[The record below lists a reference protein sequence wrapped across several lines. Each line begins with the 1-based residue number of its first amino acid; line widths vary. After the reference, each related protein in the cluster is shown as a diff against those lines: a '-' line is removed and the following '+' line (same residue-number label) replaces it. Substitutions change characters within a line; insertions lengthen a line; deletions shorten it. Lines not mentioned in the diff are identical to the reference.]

1 MTATVPPPLRRPFAG
16 LVLAA
21 LVCAAFLAALAWAP
35 PAAAH
40 ATLTESDPAQGSVVA
55 RAPDAVTLTFTE
67 DVAVSDD
74 AVRVLDPRGE
84 RVDEGRAKQPESG
97 TVSVALRPGIA
108 DGTYTVTWQAV
119 SADSHPIAGAY
130 TFSVGAPSETTVALP
145 GQVVGGGTVGLLYDV
160 ARYTAYAGFT
170 LLIGGTAFVLVCWR
184 EGASVRPVRRV
195 VVTGWVTL
203 FVATLALLLLRSP
216 YATGGTVADAL
227 DLGGMR
233 EVLETKTG
241 SALVSRLVLLGAAA
255 LFVTVLFGTFTRP
268 RPAAQRRDLLFGL
281 CLGGGVVAAGLGG
294 TWAMSEHASTGLQPG
309 LAMPLDVV
317 HLLCVAAWL
326 GGLATLAAVLRWGP
340 ALPRSATHAF
350 SRLAFVSVLLL
361 VATGL
366 YQSWRQVGSWSALT
380 GTDYGRLLVV
390 KVLLIAVL
398 VGVAARS
405 RRWTARLGES
415 ARPPSPAAGG
425 GDDTGDGVED
435 GVEDRAG
442 DGVEDRAGDGTAN
455 AAGSGAGDD
464 VPPERARQLARQ
476 RAAVAAAR
484 RRRELDAD
492 APRAA
497 LRRSV
502 LAEAAV
508 AVVLLAVTTA
518 LTGTQPARTEA
529 AAAAEAA
536 EAEAGPVR
544 LSVPFDTGGPDGRG
558 TATLEL
564 DPGRSGENTLDLR
577 TDVAAEEVRVALTLP
592 SRDIGPLTVTPERTD
607 AAGRVW
613 TATGVR
619 LPLAGEWEVAVTV
632 RTSDI
637 DQVTEKKTLTIG

>member
-1 MTATVPPPLRRPFAG
+1 MTATVPPPLRRPFG
-16 LVLAA
+16 GFVLAA

-40 ATLTESDPAQGSVVA
+40 ATLTESDPAEGSVVA

-84 RVDEGRAKQPESG
+84 RVDEGGAKQPESG

-119 SADSHPIAGAY
+119 SADSHPIAGAF
-130 TFSVGAPSETTVALP
+130 TFSVGAPSETTVVLP

-160 ARYTAYAGFT
+160 ARYAAYAGFT
-170 LLIGGTAFVLVCWR
+170 LLVGGTAFVLLCWR
-184 EGASVRPVRRV
+184 DGASARPVRRV

-216 YATGGTVADAL
+216 YTTGGAVADAL

-255 LFVTVLFGTFTRP
+255 LFVTVLFGAFTRP
-268 RPAAQRRDLLFGL
+268 RPAAERRDLLFGL

-309 LAMPLDVV
+309 VAMPLDVV

-340 ALPRSATHAF
+340 ALPRSAAHAF

-398 VGVAARS
+398 VGAAARS
-405 RRWTARLGES
+405 RRWTARLGEA
-415 ARPPSPAAGG
+415 ARAPSPAPRG
-425 GDDTGDGVED
+425 GDGAGNDTGNDTED
-435 GVEDRAG
+435 DA
-442 DGVEDRAGDGTAN
+442 AN
-455 AAGSGAGDD
+455 SAGDD
-464 VPPERARQLARQ
+464 VTPERARQLARQ

-484 RRRELDAD
+484 RRRDLDAD
-492 APRAA
+492 VPRAA

-529 AAAAEAA
+529 AAAAEA
-536 EAEAGPVR
+536 EAGPVR

-564 DPGRSGENTLDLR
+564 APGRSGENTLDLR

-592 SRDIGPLTVTPERTD
+592 SRDIGPLTVTPERAD

-637 DQVTEKKTLTIG
+637 DQVTEKKTLRIG